1 MTWKNRIV
9 SNDGC
14 FKIIGY
20 IIGLIIG
27 AIAIGFLFSLP
38 IMWLWNWLM
47 PTIFGLTK
55 ITWLQSW
62 GLMILVSFLFRTSV
76 TVKE

>member
-1 MTWKNRIV
+1 MSWRYRTTAA
-9 SNDGC
+9 DGC
-14 FKIIGY
+14 GKILGY
-20 IIGLIIG
+20 IIGMLLTCLIAGLI
-27 AIAIGFLFSLP
+27 FSLP

-62 GLMILVSFLFRTSV
+62 GLMVLSSLLLKSTS
-76 TVKE
+76 TTKE